1 MKGEVSMRLRCNKC
15 GRVIE
20 SITMPGI
27 AQTEDNELSL
37 NRYKRVKHF
46 LDSLIYV
53 SEALFQNN
61 SINAGSG
68 N

>member
-46 LDSLIYV
+46 
-53 SEALFQNN
+53 
-61 SINAGSG
+61 
-68 N
+68 